1 MRYFFEIAYKG
12 TNYHGWQRQKNAMT
26 VQQMVEEAFS
36 KILRTEITIL
46 GSGRT
51 DTGVHCEQ
59 QYFHVEVESEID
71 DVDRFLFKVNN
82 YLPEDIA
89 IKNAA
94 LVTDDTH
101 ARFSAFSRSYQ
112 YRMTLV
118 KDPFNAS
125 LRCFFNRPLDIKT
138 MNEAAAL
145 LIGKHDFECFSRVKT
160 EVNNFYCDIT
170 EAKWVLEGDN
180 LTFYISANRFLRG
193 MVRAIVGTLLKV
205 GLGKL
210 TVSQIPEII
219 DSKERK
225 NAGAA
230 APAQGLFLTKV
241 EYPNTI
247 FVNH

>member
-1 MRYFFEIAYKG
+1 MKYLFEIAYKG

-36 KILRTEITIL
+36 KIMRTEISIL

-59 QYFHVEVESEID
+59 QFFHIETESEIPD
-71 DVDRFLFKVNN
+71 ADRLLFKINN

-94 LVTDDTH
+94 LVSDNAH
-101 ARFSAFSRSYQ
+101 ARFSAFSRSYE

-118 KDPFNAS
+118 KDPFNAP
-125 LRCFFNRPLDIKT
+125 LRYFFNRPLDIKT

-145 LIGKHDFECFSRVKT
+145 LIGKQDFECFSRVKT
-160 EVNNFYCDIT
+160 EVNNFFCDIT

-205 GLGKL
+205 GLGKI
-210 TVSQIPEII
+210 TVNQFQEII
-219 DSKERK
+219 DSKDRK

-241 EYPNTI
+241 VYPQDI
-247 FVNH
+247 FIN